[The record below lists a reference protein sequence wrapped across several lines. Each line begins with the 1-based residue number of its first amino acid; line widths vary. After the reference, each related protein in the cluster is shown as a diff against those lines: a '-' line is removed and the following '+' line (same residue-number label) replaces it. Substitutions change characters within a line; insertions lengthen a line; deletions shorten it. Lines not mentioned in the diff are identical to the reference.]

1 MGKIHDWIADFH
13 AFIGNLMAKNQKE
26 YTREYTLEEYARK
39 YNTRCNFY
47 LLKRISI

>member
-26 YTREYTLEEYARK
+26 YTREYTLE
-39 YNTRCNFY
+39 
-47 LLKRISI
+47 SIILVAIFIC

>member
-26 YTREYTLEEYARK
+26 YTRIEYARK